1 VSLQIAILK
10 VLSSHPDG
18 RASVGAIK
26 SDLAVLT
33 ASGRDWS
40 ERVRRLASRA
50 PNLDIFTQ
58 GLVRRD
64 SNGWEI
70 APEGRDFLRSLER
83 PTIDDLSD
91 KSLMTAEKRPTPQKS
106 SRPVDH
112 DELQPALSHRSRLP
126 SRF

>member
-33 ASGRDWS
+33 ASGRDWT
-40 ERVRRLASRA
+40 ERVRRLAARA

-64 SNGWEI
+64 SAGWEI

-91 KSLMTAEKRPTPQKS
+91 KSLMTADKRPMAPKTAPAPEPEQPQA
-106 SRPVDH
+106 V
-112 DELQPALSHRSRLP
+112 LVHRSRFP